1 MPDKPTLV
9 SNIPHGKFEPMS
21 PFADPMVGAIFA
33 NADVAGEAAQSL
45 IGAVIAEDNVHIG
58 NIIEVTPQRYNKVY
72 PAQRGCRVDVIAQTD
87 NNETVIFEVNLYSDA
102 SIFHRDWFSAAQITA
117 ASLPVGTASSDMPV
131 KLPKIIVINILAN
144 NIREDNPD
152 FLQPI
157 KLLYT
162 KAPHRAAFDHL
173 VIYNIQLPQF
183 EKTKIDW
190 NDNLHCWLYALNTA
204 KLKNLTIE
212 EVIAMTPQLQEF
224 AKSDIGFRQF
234 GDRYAYAISDPN
246 VRQEYVMW
254 VNELMREQGRY
265 ESAIQEGMIKGEIK
279 GKIEGRLE
287 GMIEGEIKG
296 KIEGRLE
303 GMIEGEIK
311 GKIQFAK
318 TLLSMGLLTPQQV
331 AEFANTPL
339 ADILA
344 LCDTV

>member
-1 MPDKPTLV
+1 MPDNPPSASK
-9 SNIPHGKFEPMS
+9 IFHQKFEPMS

-58 NIIEVTPQRYNKVY
+58 NIIEVTPQRYNRIY

-117 ASLPVGTASSDMPV
+117 ASLPVGTPSSDMPV
-131 KLPKIIVINILAN
+131 KLPKIIVINILAD
-144 NIREDNPD
+144 NIREDNSD

-162 KAPHRAAFDHL
+162 KPPHRTAFDHL

-190 NDNLHCWLYALNTA
+190 SDNLHCWLYALDTA

-212 EVIAMTPQLQEF
+212 EVIAMTPQLQDF
-224 AKSDIGFRQF
+224 AKYDIGFRQF
-234 GDRYAYAISDPN
+234 GDRYAYAISDPA

-254 VNELMREQGRY
+254 VNDLMREQGRY
-265 ESAIQEGMIKGEIK
+265 ESAIQKGRLE

-296 KIEGRLE
+296 KIE
-303 GMIEGEIK
+303 
-311 GKIQFAK
+311 FAQN
-318 TLLSMGLLTPQQV
+318 LLSMGLLTPQQV
-331 AEFANTPL
+331 AEAAKLPL

-344 LCDTV
+344 LRDAVQG